1 MCLLHVQVEQ
11 TQLRLHLVLALME
24 PNDTLA
30 AGYAEETEEH
40 ATNLWTLTN
49 DLFIGGNGLTKV
61 TSLTDAEVRP
71 STAAVLL
78 QTATYGIC
86 CHTYP
91 THVAV
96 VLAVCLCVFVPVC
109 PVHPNAS
116 NQSS

>member
-1 MCLLHVQVEQ
+1 VCLLHVQVEQ

-24 PNDTLA
+24 PNDTMA

-61 TSLTDAEVRP
+61 TSLTDAEVLP
-71 STAAVLL
+71 STAAVSL
-78 QTATYGIC
+78 TATYGTC
-86 CHTYP
+86 CNSHT